1 MATDS
6 DVGKYE
12 YTLSQ
17 GPAENSQA
25 SEKTIKCVRQIT
37 LRHTINIS
45 HYL

>member
-6 DVGKYE
+6 DVDKYE

-25 SEKTIKCVRQIT
+25 SEKTIQCVRQFI
-37 LRHTINIS
+37 
-45 HYL
+45 